1 MSIWHLIGSGD
12 GKVVCRAGEKIV
24 RFNRSADSDERWDL
38 NVCNG
43 KLAGESQPFSV
54 DGVEPVHGFATLL
67 KNNAE
72 KLKEE
77 LGTRPSSGLATLFTL
92 YNAGLTVRLSCMN
105 LLPSIVRPMNL
116 GARVPL
122 PCTFHNWLGERRV
135 ALPIVNALRWPGF
148 WLSEDQRYEAGSIN
162 PYSLLT
168 ALSEL
173 ERSEGRKLIAELEH
187 VATHQWKEHGTQEA
201 IREMEPLFFL
211 SRSETTTPKWW
222 LYDRAASQGM
232 SQILHRLARAQQAL
246 WLRA

>member
-12 GKVVCRAGEKIV
+12 GEVVCRADEKIV
-24 RFNRSADSDERWDL
+24 RFNRRPDSDERWDL

-43 KLAGESQPFSV
+43 KLAGESLPFPV

-67 KNNAE
+67 RDNAE

-77 LGTRPSSGLATLFTL
+77 LGTWPSSGLATLFTL
-92 YNAGLTVRLSCMN
+92 YNSGLTVRLSCMN

-116 GARVPL
+116 GARVPV

-148 WLSEDQRYEAGSIN
+148 WLSEEQSYEAGSIN

-168 ALSEL
+168 ALSDL
-173 ERSEGRKLIAELEH
+173 ERSEGQKLIAELEH
-187 VATHQWKEHGTQEA
+187 VATQQWIEHATQEA
-201 IREMEPLFFL
+201 IRELEPLFFL
-211 SRSETTTPKWW
+211 SRSETTTLNWW
-222 LYDRAASQGM
+222 LYDRAASQAM
-232 SQILHRLARAQQAL
+232 SQILHQLARAQQVL